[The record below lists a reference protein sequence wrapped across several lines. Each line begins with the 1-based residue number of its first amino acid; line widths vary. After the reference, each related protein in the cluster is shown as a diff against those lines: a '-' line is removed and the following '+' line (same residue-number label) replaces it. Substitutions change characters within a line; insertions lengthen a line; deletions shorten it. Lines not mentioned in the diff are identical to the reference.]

1 MRRRLPSPAHPPPL
15 WNADEDPKPPRL
27 TVVVPIA
34 RGLRAVLEFEP

>member
-1 MRRRLPSPAHPPPL
+1 MRWRLPSPAHPPPP

-27 TVVVPIA
+27 TDVVPIA